1 MITAVSLIFWI
12 FGKWVSCELGFFFFY
27 FECRVCLGL
36 CFHAPAREQ
45 PVFRTK
51 DLEGSA

>member
-1 MITAVSLIFWI
+1 MITAMSLTFLI
-12 FGKWVSCELGFFFFY
+12 FGKWVSCELVFLFY